1 MTGEHEGE
9 INPEDA
15 STRHPKQPVSASSEA
30 AYERL
35 TGYGFARRYVGGK
48 IVADVGWEEIGH
60 GTRLL
65 AETAESVAGL
75 TNSPQA
81 VERASAVYPAPNA
94 TYRRVSLSELPYSEG
109 YFDAVVAFGVVENLE
124 HPEDLV
130 REAKR
135 VLKKDGVLVV
145 STVDKQ
151 TNANDPDRGGIDGRR
166 GMYVL
171 EFRELLERYFGRV
184 RIYRQGAV
192 AGGIVFPASEELTG
206 APVESAR
213 FSLTEPDL
221 GAVPPTTLSVVA
233 VCGDAEALEGHE
245 EQPYLLLDRD
255 RSVFDENEERAEDV
269 ELMRD
274 EIRQMQD
281 TEVQAFLEAVK
292 VQQNL
297 SRHLF
302 IAVRRYPLHALNIIY
317 AIRRKG
323 ARGLIRG
330 ASRRLSN
337 LRSRNITRGDV
348 PAAGEKGAR
357 GESRRLSGLNRR
369 PRAGNEERVD

>member
-1 MTGEHEGE
+1 
-9 INPEDA
+9 
-15 STRHPKQPVSASSEA
+15 
-30 AYERL
+30 
-35 TGYGFARRYVGGK
+35 
-48 IVADVGWEEIGH
+48 
-60 GTRLL
+60 
-65 AETAESVAGL
+65 
-75 TNSPQA
+75 
-81 VERASAVYPAPNA
+81 
-94 TYRRVSLSELPYSEG
+94 
-109 YFDAVVAFGVVENLE
+109 
-124 HPEDLV
+124 
-130 REAKR
+130 
-135 VLKKDGVLVV
+135 
-145 STVDKQ
+145 
-151 TNANDPDRGGIDGRR
+151 
-166 GMYVL
+166 
-171 EFRELLERYFGRV
+171 
-184 RIYRQGAV
+184 
-192 AGGIVFPASEELTG
+192 
-206 APVESAR
+206 VESAR